1 MTGKQKRKVD
11 PLAVPGRR
19 LPQQQRSKETVL
31 SILEATIDL
40 LEEGGFAGLTMQKIA
55 DRAGINVAAVYSYF
69 PNKHQVLAELYERQF
84 GVIYESQIEY
94 YQKMSQD
101 PRHWVDIF
109 VESLADLAKNR
120 MSQRGS
126 AALRKALHAS
136 PTLWDL
142 NQKTIQAA
150 ARQFVPI
157 LERLEPDCTGDQ
169 SIRGRIVV
177 ETITNVFD
185 LMQTDENEDPEV
197 LFNELVKMID
207 GYLKNP

>member
-1 MTGKQKRKVD
+1 MTGKQKKNVD

-19 LPQQQRSKETVL
+19 SPKQERSKETVRL
-31 SILEATIDL
+31 IMEATIDL
-40 LEEGGFAGLTMQKIA
+40 LEEGGFVGLTMQKIA
-55 DRAGINVAAVYSYF
+55 DKAGINVAAVYSYF

-84 GVIYESQIEY
+84 GVLYESQIEY
-94 YQKMSQD
+94 YRKMVAD
-101 PRHWVDIF
+101 KRHWVDIF
-109 VESLADLAKNR
+109 VESLGDLAKNR
-120 MSQRGS
+120 MNQRGS

-142 NQKTIQAA
+142 NQKTVQAA
-150 ARQFVPI
+150 ARQFVPM
-157 LERLEPDCTGDQ
+157 LERIEPDYEGDQ

-177 ETITNVFD
+177 EAITTIFD

>member
-1 MTGKQKRKVD
+1 
-11 PLAVPGRR
+11 
-19 LPQQQRSKETVL
+19 
-31 SILEATIDL
+31 
-40 LEEGGFAGLTMQKIA
+40 
-55 DRAGINVAAVYSYF
+55 
-69 PNKHQVLAELYERQF
+69 
-84 GVIYESQIEY
+84 
-94 YQKMSQD
+94 
-101 PRHWVDIF
+101 
-109 VESLADLAKNR
+109 

-157 LERLEPDCTGDQ
+157 LERLEPDYTGDQ
-169 SIRGRIVV
+169 SIRGRLVV